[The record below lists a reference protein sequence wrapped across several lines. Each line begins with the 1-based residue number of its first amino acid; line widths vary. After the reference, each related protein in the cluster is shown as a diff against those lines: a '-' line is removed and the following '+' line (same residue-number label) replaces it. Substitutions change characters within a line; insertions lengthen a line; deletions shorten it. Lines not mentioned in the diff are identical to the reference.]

1 MFMRF
6 QVISSDV
13 TEYVNLMGI
22 IMLGKTSLRVAASA
36 LLLALA
42 PIGAIAKTYEH
53 SMGSLEIN
61 EVPKRVVV
69 LGYGSLDYIDALGIT
84 PVGIPKTLLPT
95 TLVKYNVD
103 SVVNTGSVKEVNF
116 ETLFTLKPDLI
127 IAETRMAE
135 SYKDLSDIAPT
146 YMFEIDNTNYWKSTQ
161 TNWNVLGE
169 IFNKQE
175 RAAQLISD
183 VQSQIDQLRTKVDAH
198 PPRALT
204 VSNSGSNLAMFGPDS
219 RFSFVYNE
227 AGFATSTSDK
237 VKATAGRHGNL
248 ISFEYIADAQPEV
261 LLVLDR
267 EQAIGRSN
275 GKAKALF
282 DNELV
287 KSTPAAKD
295 GHVKFIDPAAWYLTA
310 GGYQSTQTMIKELSQ
325 VVVN

>member
-1 MFMRF
+1 
-6 QVISSDV
+6 
-13 TEYVNLMGI
+13 
-22 IMLGKTSLRVAASA
+22 MLGKTSLRIATAS

-42 PIGAIAKTYEH
+42 PMGAIAKTYQH
-53 SMGSLEIN
+53 SLGSVEIN

-69 LGYGSLDYIDALGIT
+69 LGYGSLDYIDALGIK
-84 PVGIPKTLLPT
+84 PVGVPKTLLPA
-95 TLVKYNVD
+95 TLEKYKD
-103 SVVNTGSVKEVNF
+103 DTVVNTGSVKEVNF

-127 IAETRMAE
+127 IAEARMAE
-135 SYKDLSDIAPT
+135 SYKDLSEIAPT
-146 YMFEIDNTNYWKSTQ
+146 YMFEIDNTDYWKSTQ
-161 TNWNVLGE
+161 KNWNNLGE
-169 IFNKQE
+169 IFNKEEQ
-175 RAAQLISD
+175 AKQLIRD
-183 VQSQIDQLRTKVDAH
+183 VQSQIDQLHSKVANH

-204 VSNSGSNLAMFGPDS
+204 VSNSGSNLAMFGSDS

-227 AGFATSTSDK
+227 AGFATSTSNN

-267 EQAIGRSN
+267 EQAIGQSN
-275 GKAKALF
+275 GKAKELF

-287 KSTPAAKD
+287 KSTPAAKN

-310 GGYQSTQTMIKELSQ
+310 GGYHSTQTMIKELNQ

>member
-1 MFMRF
+1 MF
-6 QVISSDV
+6 
-13 TEYVNLMGI
+13 
-22 IMLGKTSLRVAASA
+22 GKTSLRVATSA

-42 PIGAIAKTYEH
+42 PIGAIAKTYQH
-53 SMGSLEIN
+53 SLGSVEIN

-69 LGYGSLDYIDALGIT
+69 LGYGSLDYVDALGIT
-84 PVGIPKTLLPT
+84 PVGVPKVLLPA
-95 TLVKYNVD
+95 TLEKYKGD
-103 SVVNTGSVKEVNF
+103 SVANTGSLQEVNF

-127 IAETRMAE
+127 IAEARMA
-135 SYKDLSDIAPT
+135 SIYKDLKDIAPT
-146 YMFEIDNTNYWKSTQ
+146 YMFEIDNTDYWKSTQ
-161 TNWNVLGE
+161 NNWNNLGE

-175 RAAQLISD
+175 QAKQLISD
-183 VQSQIDQLRTKVDAH
+183 VQSQIEKLHTKVANH

-227 AGFATSTSDK
+227 AGFATSTSNN
-237 VKATAGRHGNL
+237 VKTTAGRHGSL

-267 EQAIGRSN
+267 EQAIGQSN

-282 DNELV
+282 ENELIE
-287 KSTPAAKD
+287 STPAAKN
-295 GHVKFIDPAAWYLTA
+295 GLVKFIDPAAWYLTA
-310 GGYQSTQTMIKELSQ
+310 GGYQSTQTMIKELNQ

>member
-1 MFMRF
+1 MF
-6 QVISSDV
+6 
-13 TEYVNLMGI
+13 
-22 IMLGKTSLRVAASA
+22 GKTSLRIATSA

-42 PIGAIAKTYEH
+42 PAGAIAKAYQH
-53 SMGSLEIN
+53 SMGSVEIN

-69 LGYGSLDYIDALGIT
+69 LGYGSLDYVDALGIT
-84 PVGIPKTLLPT
+84 PVGVPKTLLPT
-95 TLVKYNVD
+95 TMAKYSSD
-103 SVVNTGSVKEVNF
+103 SVANTGSVIEVNF

-127 IAETRMAE
+127 IAEGRMA
-135 SYKDLSDIAPT
+135 SVYKDLKDIAPT
-146 YMFEIDNTNYWKSTQ
+146 YMFEIDTKDYWKTTQ
-161 TNWNVLGE
+161 NHWRVLGD
-169 IFNKQE
+169 IFDKEE
-175 RAAQLISD
+175 RAEQLIAD
-183 VQSQIDQLRTKVDAH
+183 VQNQIEHLHSKVTTN

-227 AGFATSTSDK
+227 AGFATSSSDN
-237 VKATAGRHGNL
+237 VKAKAGKHGNL

-287 KSTPAAKD
+287 ESTPAAKSSR
-295 GHVKFIDPAAWYLTA
+295 VMFIDPAAWYLTA
-310 GGYQSTQTMIKELSQ
+310 GGYQSTQTMIKELNQ

>member
-1 MFMRF
+1 MF
-6 QVISSDV
+6 
-13 TEYVNLMGI
+13 
-22 IMLGKTSLRVAASA
+22 GKTSLRIATSA

-42 PIGAIAKTYEH
+42 PAGAIAKTYQH
-53 SMGSLEIN
+53 SMGSVEIN

-69 LGYGSLDYIDALGIT
+69 LGYGSLDYVDALGIT
-84 PVGIPKTLLPT
+84 PVGVPKTLLPT
-95 TLVKYNVD
+95 TMAKYSSD
-103 SVVNTGSVKEVNF
+103 SVANTGSVIEVNF

-127 IAETRMAE
+127 IAEGRMA
-135 SYKDLSDIAPT
+135 SVYKDLKDIAPT
-146 YMFEIDNTNYWKSTQ
+146 YMFEIDTKDYWKTTQ
-161 TNWNVLGE
+161 NHWRVLGD
-169 IFNKQE
+169 IFDKEE
-175 RAAQLISD
+175 RAEQLIAD
-183 VQSQIDQLRTKVDAH
+183 VQNQIEHLHSKVTTN

-227 AGFATSTSDK
+227 AGFATSSSDN
-237 VKATAGRHGNL
+237 VKAKAGKHGNL

-267 EQAIGRSN
+267 EQAIGRSS

-287 KSTPAAKD
+287 ESTPAAKSSR
-295 GHVKFIDPAAWYLTA
+295 VMFIDPAAWYLTA
-310 GGYQSTQTMIKELSQ
+310 GGYQSTQTMIKELNQ

>member
-1 MFMRF
+1 
-6 QVISSDV
+6 
-13 TEYVNLMGI
+13 
-22 IMLGKTSLRVAASA
+22 MLGKTSLRIATAS

-42 PIGAIAKTYEH
+42 PMGAIAKTYQH
-53 SMGSLEIN
+53 SLGSVEIN

-69 LGYGSLDYIDALGIT
+69 LGYGSLDYIDALGIK
-84 PVGIPKTLLPT
+84 PVGVPKTLLPA
-95 TLVKYNVD
+95 TLEKYKD
-103 SVVNTGSVKEVNF
+103 DTVVNTGSVKEVNF

-127 IAETRMAE
+127 IAEARMAE
-135 SYKDLSDIAPT
+135 SYKDLSEIAPT
-146 YMFEIDNTNYWKSTQ
+146 YMFEIDNTDYWKSTQ
-161 TNWNVLGE
+161 KNWNNLGE
-169 IFNKQE
+169 IFNKEEQ
-175 RAAQLISD
+175 AKQLISD
-183 VQSQIDQLRTKVDAH
+183 VQSQIDQLHSKVANH

-204 VSNSGSNLAMFGPDS
+204 VSNSGSNLAMFGSDS

-227 AGFATSTSDK
+227 AGFATSTSNN

-267 EQAIGRSN
+267 EQAIGQSN
-275 GKAKALF
+275 GKAKELF

-287 KSTPAAKD
+287 KSTPAAKN

-310 GGYQSTQTMIKELSQ
+310 GGYHSTQTMIKELNQ

>member
-1 MFMRF
+1 MF
-6 QVISSDV
+6 
-13 TEYVNLMGI
+13 
-22 IMLGKTSLRVAASA
+22 GKTSLRVATSA

-42 PIGAIAKTYEH
+42 PIGAIAKTYQH
-53 SMGSLEIN
+53 SMGSVEIN

-69 LGYGSLDYIDALGIT
+69 LGYGSLDFVDALGIT
-84 PVGIPKTLLPT
+84 PVGVPKTLLPT
-95 TLVKYNVD
+95 TLEKYKSD

-135 SYKDLSDIAPT
+135 IYPDLKDIAPT
-146 YMFEIDNTNYWKSTQ
+146 YMFEIDTTDYWKTTQ
-161 TNWNVLGE
+161 KHWQALGE
-169 IFNKQE
+169 IFEKKDQAN
-175 RAAQLISD
+175 QLIED
-183 VQSQIDQLRTKVDAH
+183 VQGQIDALHNKVVQN

-204 VSNSGSNLAMFGPDS
+204 VSNSGNSLAMFGEKS
-219 RFSFVYNE
+219 RFSFVYDE
-227 AGFATSTSDK
+227 AGFKTSTSEK
-237 VKATAGRHGNL
+237 VKSVAGRHGNL

-267 EQAIGRSN
+267 EQAIGQSN

-287 KSTPAAKD
+287 KSTPAAKN
-295 GHVKFIDPAAWYLTA
+295 GRVMFIDPAAWYLTA
-310 GGYQSTQTMIKELSQ
+310 GGYHSTQTMIKELNQ